1 MQLDSVGLNFIKQRE
16 GLRLNAY
23 LDVAG
28 VPTIGYGTTIYP
40 NGQKVKL
47 HDTCTLNEANMYFA
61 HDIKAFELYVDSIL
75 INIPDTFG
83 SLTLTT
89 QNMFNSLVAI
99 CYNIG
104 TFSFRN
110 STLLKRVNSAILRN
124 DKKSIS
130 EAFLMWNKISVIRNG
145 IKTLEV
151 SPGLVNRRKKEIEL
165 YFS

>member
-16 GLRLNAY
+16 GLRLYSY

-28 VPTIGYGTTIYP
+28 VPTIGYGTTVYP
-40 NGQKVKL
+40 NGIKVKL
-47 HDTCTLNEANMYFA
+47 HETCTSLQADNYFN
-61 HDIKAFELYVDSIL
+61 HDIFEFEKAVTE
-75 INIPDTFG
+75 
-83 SLTLTT
+83 SLLNVNAIT
-89 QNMFNSLVAI
+89 QNMFNALVAC

-104 TFSFRN
+104 IPSFKK
-110 STLLKRVNSAILRN
+110 STLLKRINTITIRDN
-124 DKKSIS
+124 RESIS

-145 IKTLEV
+145 VKTLEV